1 MITMKRTDHSYRFLE
16 RWDGR
21 FHWDAPKTLCAWYR
35 RVTALSVFLT
45 AMGVVVGVV
54 VGFFVLHPLI
64 ALVLAMTWQYVTPEM
79 IAGMMFW
86 AVILSAAALVGLAI
100 LLSKRAAK
108 ALGAAQDGSALA
120 MIAEAG
126 RGVKNR
132 YCPMIRV
139 ED

>member
-1 MITMKRTDHSYRFLE
+1 
-16 RWDGR
+16 
-21 FHWDAPKTLCAWYR
+21 
-35 RVTALSVFLT
+35 
-45 AMGVVVGVV
+45 MGVVVGVV

-64 ALVLAMTWQYVTPEM
+64 ALVLAMTGQYVTPEM

-108 ALGAAQDGSALA
+108 ALGAAQDSSALA

-126 RGVKNR
+126 RGVKSR

>member
-1 MITMKRTDHSYRFLE
+1 MGWTLSLGCAEDAVRVVSESHSPECLFDRYGGGC
-16 RWDGR
+16 W
-21 FHWDAPKTLCAWYR
+21 
-35 RVTALSVFLT
+35 
-45 AMGVVVGVV
+45 
-54 VGFFVLHPLI
+54 FFVLHPLI
-64 ALVLAMTWQYVTPEM
+64 ALVLAMTGQYVTPEM

-108 ALGAAQDGSALA
+108 ALGAAQDSSALA

-126 RGVKNR
+126 RGVKSR